1 MSAKADKNSPM
12 EIWNRVDRR
21 LKASGRQWK
30 DLGDA
35 IGCKPA
41 QMGNWG
47 QRGIPAKHHAAIA
60 AFFGEP
66 VEWVLGIATA
76 SSWPFDLVD
85 RDDYESLPLPLRYQV
100 QVRMQDEI
108 KKELERL
115 QSKQETPTKAPRA
128 A

>member
-1 MSAKADKNSPM
+1 M
-12 EIWNRVDRR
+12 EIWKRVDKR
-21 LKASGRQWK
+21 LRAKNSEWK
-30 DLGDA
+30 DLGEA
-35 IGCKPA
+35 IGCTA
-41 QMGNWG
+41 SRMGNWSK
-47 QRGIPAKHHAAIA
+47 RGIPAKHHAAIA

-66 VEWVLGIATA
+66 VEWVLGVSSV

-108 KKELERL
+108 RKELARITE
-115 QSKQETPTKAPRA
+115 KQEPPTKAPKA